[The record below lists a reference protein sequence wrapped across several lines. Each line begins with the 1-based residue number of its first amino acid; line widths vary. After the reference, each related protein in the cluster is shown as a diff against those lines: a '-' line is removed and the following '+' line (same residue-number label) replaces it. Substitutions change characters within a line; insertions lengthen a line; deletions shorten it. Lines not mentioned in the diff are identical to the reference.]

1 MDDFTGSAPVTSTS
15 DSSGENLNS
24 APPQLPPESE
34 IKNNNYTPNQETPYY
49 NGQNYNT
56 NNNYNYHE
64 ENYDEIERPI
74 IEHYHKLGTLR
85 KIVQYIFIIFLLI
98 CFIWG
103 ITIQFLYGISLAL
116 IDDIAILSVALI
128 MLYLTL
134 KNRVSAGKKLGG
146 YTLAVIFFGFG
157 IRGVAPFFQ
166 SKGTGMQIGLLI
178 ARTLILMFC
187 TSLNCNG

>member
-1 MDDFTGSAPVTSTS
+1 MDDYTGSVPVTSTS

-34 IKNNNYTPNQETPYY
+34 IKNKNDTPKQETPYY
-49 NGQNYNT
+49 TEQNYT
-56 NNNYNYHE
+56 NYNYNYQE

-74 IEHYHKLGTLR
+74 IKHYYELGTLR
-85 KIVQYIFIIFLLI
+85 KIIQYIFIILLFG
-98 CFIWG
+98 CFVWG
-103 ITIQFLYGISLAL
+103 ITIQFSYGISLAL
-116 IDDIAILSVALI
+116 IDDVAILSVALI

-146 YTLAVIFFGFG
+146 YTLAVVFFGFG

-166 SKGTGMQIGLLI
+166 SKGTGMQVGLLI